1 MSSKIIKR
9 AQPGVCQPFN
19 WPVLGSGLSQ
29 PAAPR
34 SHEDDSRSPALREQQ
49 IERRAGEAHQAG
61 YAEGEAAGRVRTQAQ
76 QRPAHA
82 AADQAQALAELAA
95 LRPQL
100 RHQAEGDVMR
110 LAVAIARRVL
120 RRELTVDP
128 QAIQGLL
135 KAALAQI
142 QVQEVNRVR
151 VHPEHEAAV
160 RACLASCG
168 SGTRIEVVGDTG
180 LELGA
185 ALFETDRGNLDA
197 SVETQLQEIER
208 GLADRFGSTS

>member
-9 AQPGVCQPFN
+9 AQPGVCQPFK

-61 YAEGEAAGRVRTQAQ
+61 YAEGEAAGRVRTQAEVGPVLE
-76 QRPAHA
+76 RL
-82 AADQAQALAELAA
+82 AQALAELAA

-180 LELGA
+180 RELGA
-185 ALFETDRGNLDA
+185 DLFETDRGNLDA

>member
-49 IERRAGEAHQAG
+49 IE
-61 YAEGEAAGRVRTQAQ
+61 
-76 QRPAHA
+76 
-82 AADQAQALAELAA
+82 
-95 LRPQL
+95 
-100 RHQAEGDVMR
+100 R

-160 RACLASCG
+160 RACLARCG
-168 SGTRIEVVGDTG
+168 SGTRIEVVGDTD
-180 LELGA
+180 L
-185 ALFETDRGNLDA
+185 
-197 SVETQLQEIER
+197 
-208 GLADRFGSTS
+208 